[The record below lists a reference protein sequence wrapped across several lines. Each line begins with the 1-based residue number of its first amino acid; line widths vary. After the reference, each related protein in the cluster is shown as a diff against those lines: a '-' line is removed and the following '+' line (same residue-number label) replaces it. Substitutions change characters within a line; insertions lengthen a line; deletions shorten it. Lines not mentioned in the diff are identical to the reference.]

1 MPSLF
6 TIFGYKIYFWS
17 NEGNE
22 PVHVHVSKGKP
33 SPSATKIWITQTGG
47 TISVN
52 SSRIPKKD
60 LVKIETFVQSNV
72 INIVN
77 AWSKV
82 FNYISYYC

>member
-6 TIFGYKIYFWS
+6 IIFGYKIYFWS

-33 SPSATKIWITQTGG
+33 SSSATKIWITRTGG

-60 LVKIETFVQSNV
+60 LVKIEAFVQSNA

>member
-6 TIFGYKIYFWS
+6 MVFGYKIYFWA

-33 SPSATKIWITQTGG
+33 SPSATKIWITRAGG

-52 SSRIPKKD
+52 SS
-60 LVKIETFVQSNV
+60 
-72 INIVN
+72 
-77 AWSKV
+77 
-82 FNYISYYC
+82 

>member
-6 TIFGYKIYFWS
+6 TVFDYKIYFWA

-33 SPSATKIWITQTGG
+33 SQSATKIWITQAGG

-60 LVKIETFVQSNV
+60 LVKLERFVADNV
-72 INIVN
+72 FKIVS
-77 AWSKV
+77 AWNNV
-82 FNYISYYC
+82 FHRVSYYC

>member
-6 TIFGYKIYFWS
+6 LVFGYKIYFWA

-33 SPSATKIWITQTGG
+33 SPSATKIWITRAGG
-47 TISVN
+47 TIVVN

-60 LVKIETFVQSNV
+60 LAKIEAFVQSNAV
-72 INIVN
+72 SIVN
-77 AWSKV
+77 AWNNV
-82 FNYISYYC
+82 FNRISYYC

>member
-6 TIFGYKIYFWS
+6 TVFGYKIYFWS

-60 LVKIETFVQSNV
+60 LVKIETFVQSNA

-82 FNYISYYC
+82 FNYVSYYC

>member
-6 TIFGYKIYFWS
+6 MIFGYKIYFWA

-22 PVHVHVSKGKP
+22 PVHVHVSKGRP
-33 SPSATKIWITQTGG
+33 SPSATKIWITRTGG

-60 LVKIETFVQSNV
+60 LAKIEVFVQSNAC
-72 INIVN
+72 NIVS
-77 AWSKV
+77 AWNNV
-82 FNYISYYC
+82 FHRVSYYC

>member
-6 TIFGYKIYFWS
+6 LIFVYKIYFWA

-33 SPSATKIWITQTGG
+33 SPSVTKIWITRAGG
-47 TISVN
+47 TIVVN

-60 LVKIETFVQSNV
+60 LAKIEAFVQSNAV
-72 INIVN
+72 NIVN
-77 AWSKV
+77 AWNNV
-82 FNYISYYC
+82 FNRISYYC